1 MKVIKSFLRCVF
13 IAGLFAAYGL
23 MTSGCGSMRSMT
35 YDEMRREYDP
45 EADGYN
51 YADDYDDYYYNY
63 MGY

>member
-1 MKVIKSFLRCVF
+1 MTAIKSLLRCFF
-13 IAGLFAAYGL
+13 ISGLFAAFAL
-23 MTSGCGSMRSMT
+23 MISGCSSTRSIS

-51 YADDYDDYYYNY
+51 YADDYDDYYYDY